1 MRWWSYLLIGLGG
14 YLVFLLAEL
23 PAQHILGWTLG
34 ENGKIPFS
42 YASMNGNLRH
52 GKITEVRYQ
61 GLELYKI
68 RWSFAPS
75 GLLLGRISF
84 DLKLRHA
91 DHKVDLNV
99 ARSFGGT
106 LYLKDIVGQLP
117 ASMVVQLA
125 EFNQVSV
132 DGEVDLDLDHVVI
145 ESDQVTSAEGELKW
159 LNPALLRPF
168 SLKEGNLKAD
178 VATDDNGN
186 INIKINDLGGGGTS
200 VAGELNLNSEGNYS
214 LNGLIKP
221 GAKSDPGLS
230 SALKAVAKNQPDG
243 SYQISFSGNL

>member
-1 MRWWSYLLIGLGG
+1 MRWWSYLSIGLGG
-14 YLVFLLAEL
+14 YLMFLLAEL
-23 PAQHILGWTLG
+23 PAQHILGWTLA
-34 ENGKIPFS
+34 ENGKLPFS
-42 YASMNGNLRH
+42 YAAINGNLRH
-52 GKITEVRYQ
+52 GKITEIKYQ
-61 GLELYKI
+61 GLDLYKV

-91 DHKVDLNV
+91 EHKVDMNL

-125 EFNQVSV
+125 KFNQVSV
-132 DGEVDLDLDHVVI
+132 DGEVNLDLDHVVI
-145 ESDQVTSAEGELKW
+145 ESDQVTSAEGQLQW

-178 VATDDNGN
+178 VATDDNEN
-186 INIKINDLGGGGTS
+186 IVIKIKDLGGGTS
-200 VAGELNLNSEGNYS
+200 VDGELSLSREGSYNLNGQ
-214 LNGLIKP
+214 IKP

-243 SYQISFSGNL
+243 SYRISFSGNL